1 MKAITELTGTA
12 VPYLV
17 DNVDTD
23 QIIPARFLF
32 RSRAKGFSDVLFH
45 DIRFDANG
53 HPQEDFILNDP
64 IYSNVGFLVGGHNF
78 GCGSSREHAVW
89 ALLDYGIRCVIA
101 PSFGDIFFT
110 NALKNGLLTIILAKP
125 SYTELVARTYRR
137 PLEPLHLDL
146 PSQTLD
152 DSSGLNFTFSIDPV
166 IKKRLI
172 KGLGD
177 IDITLDYKTKIDRFE
192 KEYEK
197 SCYWLFPPSRQ
208 S

>member
-53 HPQEDFILNDP
+53 HPQDDFILNDP
-64 IYSNVGFLVGGHNF
+64 IYSNVRFLVGGQNF

-101 PSFGDIFFT
+101 PSFGDIFFN
-110 NALKNGLLTIILAKP
+110 NALKNGLLTLVLGQP
-125 SYTELVARTYRR
+125 SYTELVGRTYKR
-137 PLEPLHLDL
+137 PLKPLHLNL
-146 PSQTLD
+146 PSQTLEIP
-152 DSSGLNFTFSIDPV
+152 SGLKFTFSIDPV
-166 IKKRLI
+166 IKNRLI

-177 IDITLDYKTKIDRFE
+177 IDVTLDYKNKIERFE
-192 KEYEK
+192 KEYEE
-197 SCYWLFPPSRQ
+197 SFYWLFPQ
-208 S
+208 SHQS